1 MVERYSSD
9 EAGQEWSSGSMSES
23 VALLG
28 DLIDSGVSVYV
39 LNELWK
45 ESQQESEVFAGE
57 PLGLS
62 RVRCI
67 F

>member
-1 MVERYSSD
+1 
-9 EAGQEWSSGSMSES
+9 MSES

-45 ESQQESEVFAGE
+45 EISKNPKFCGE